1 MLGWCDGSVGKVL
14 VVRLDKLSSI
24 SDPKVGGETDTLNL
38 SWDLDMHTK
47 PCAYMCTYIINKGS
61 KKDSRV

>member
-1 MLGWCDGSVGKVL
+1 MGKVL

-38 SWDLDMHTK
+38 SWDLDMHAM
-47 PCAYMCTYIINKGS
+47 PCAYMCTYIINKGN
-61 KKDSRV
+61 KNDSQV